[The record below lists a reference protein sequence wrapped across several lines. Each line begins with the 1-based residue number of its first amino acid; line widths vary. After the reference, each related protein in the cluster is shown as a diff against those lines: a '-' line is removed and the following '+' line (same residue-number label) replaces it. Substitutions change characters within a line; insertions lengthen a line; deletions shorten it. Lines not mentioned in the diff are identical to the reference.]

1 LDGSDRVN
9 SVKEMQK
16 EIDMGKTSRFYRLTL
31 LSTLAVFG
39 PWSPLLSAVSLA
51 QAPFYQGKT
60 ITIVQGRGPG
70 GSGDMRA
77 RAITQFL
84 PKYIPGNPTIVHEF
98 MAGGGGLKAANHIYS
113 SVKGD
118 GLTIG
123 SVSSGLISSAV
134 LGNLGVK
141 YQIEK
146 FHYLGAADAGGHY
159 IFYTR
164 KELGVTNVEKLRA
177 TSGIRIGAQ
186 SVGHSNYN
194 IARLLAYLIPL
205 KDPRFVTGYAS
216 PEIDAAI
223 LRGELDS
230 RFNQSF
236 SVVQNNPEW
245 VEKKLMD
252 FHVTLEIIKGDKNPK
267 FAHVPELESFTKTQ
281 KDKQLVNLQRSFRLT
296 GSPLILPPATPADR
310 VALLQ
315 QAMTKVF
322 KDPEFP
328 KYFKKTVGDDP
339 EIVLPE
345 VMDKAVKELERPP
358 EVVELLKKLAGPDPL
373 PAR

>member
-1 LDGSDRVN
+1 
-9 SVKEMQK
+9 
-16 EIDMGKTSRFYRLTL
+16 
-31 LSTLAVFG
+31 
-39 PWSPLLSAVSLA
+39 VSLA

-113 SVKGD
+113 GVKAD

-134 LGNLGVK
+134 LGNVGVK

-159 IFYTR
+159 VFYTR
-164 KELGVTNVEKLRA
+164 KELGVTNLEKLRT

-205 KDPRFVTGYAS
+205 KDPKFVTGYAS
-216 PEIDAAI
+216 PEIDVAI

-245 VEKKLMD
+245 VEQKLMD
-252 FHVTLEIIKGDKNPK
+252 FHATLEIIKGDKNPK
-267 FAHVPELESFTKTQ
+267 FAHLPELESFTKTQ
-281 KDKQLVNLQRSFRLT
+281 KDKQLLNLQRSFRLT
-296 GSPLILPPATPADR
+296 GSPLIFPPATPADR

-345 VMDKAVKELERPP
+345 VMDKAVKQLERPP

>member
-1 LDGSDRVN
+1 M
-9 SVKEMQK
+9 E
-16 EIDMGKTSRFYRLTL
+16 SRSNRYRQTT
-31 LSTLAVFG
+31 LSTLAVVALLL
-39 PWSPLLSAVSLA
+39 PLDSGISLA

-60 ITIVQGRGPG
+60 ITVIQGRGPG

-98 MAGGGGLKAANHIYS
+98 MAGGGGLKAANHMYS
-113 SVKGD
+113 GARAD
-118 GLTIG
+118 GLVIG
-123 SVSSGLISSAV
+123 SVSSGFMSGAV
-134 LGNLGVK
+134 LGGTGVN

-164 KELGVTNVEKLRA
+164 KELGVTSLEKLRV
-177 TSGIRIGAQ
+177 TPGIRIGAQ

-194 IARLLAYLIPL
+194 IARLLAFLLPM
-205 KDPRFVTGYAS
+205 KEPRFVAGYAS
-216 PEIDAAI
+216 PEIDLAI
-223 LRGELDS
+223 ERGELDS

-236 SVVQNNPEW
+236 SLLQNNPEW
-245 VEKKLMD
+245 VEKKMMD
-252 FHVTLEIIKGDKNPK
+252 FHIALEIIKGDKNPK
-267 FAHVPELESFTKTQ
+267 FAYLPELESLVKTER
-281 KDKQLVNLQRSFRLT
+281 DRQLINLQRSFRIT
-296 GSPLILPPATPADR
+296 GSPFILPPDTPKER
-310 VALLQ
+310 VAILQ
-315 QAMTKVF
+315 AAVTKVF

-339 EIVLPE
+339 ELVFPE
-345 VMDKAVKELERPP
+345 VMDKAVKELKRSP

>member
-1 LDGSDRVN
+1 
-9 SVKEMQK
+9 
-16 EIDMGKTSRFYRLTL
+16 MGIRNGLYKPALISILSLFGAWFAL
-31 LSTLAVFG
+31 LG
-39 PWSPLLSAVSLA
+39 GVSLA

-60 ITIVQGRGPG
+60 ITVIQGRGPG

-84 PKYIPGNPTIVHEF
+84 PKYLPGNPTIVHEF

-113 SVKGD
+113 GVKGD

-134 LGNLGVK
+134 LGNPGVK

-159 IFYTR
+159 VFYTR
-164 KELGVTNVEKLRA
+164 KELGVNNFEKLSA
-177 TSGIRIGAQ
+177 TPGIRIGAQ

-194 IARLLAYLIPL
+194 IARLLAFLLPM

-216 PEIDAAI
+216 PEIDLAI
-223 LRGELDS
+223 ERGELDA

-236 SVVQNNPEW
+236 SVVQNHPEW
-245 VEKKLMD
+245 VEKRLMD
-252 FHVTLEIIKGDKNPK
+252 FHIALEIIKGDKNPK
-267 FAHVPELESFTKTQ
+267 FANLPEIDSLAKTER
-281 KDKQLVNLQRSFRLT
+281 DRQLITLQRSFRIT
-296 GSPLILPPATPADR
+296 GSPFILPPDTPRDR
-310 VALLQ
+310 VAILQ
-315 QAMTKVF
+315 SAVTKVF

-339 EIVLPE
+339 ELVFPE
-345 VMDKAVKELERPP
+345 VMDKAVKELKRPP
-358 EVVELLKKLAGPDPL
+358 EVVELMKKLAGPDPL

>member
-1 LDGSDRVN
+1 MR
-9 SVKEMQK
+9 KEL
-16 EIDMGKTSRFYRLTL
+16 DMGKTSRFYRLTF
-31 LSTLAVFG
+31 LSTLAFFG
-39 PWSPLLSAVSLA
+39 PWLPLLSAVSLA

>member
-1 LDGSDRVN
+1 
-9 SVKEMQK
+9 
-16 EIDMGKTSRFYRLTL
+16 MGKTNGFYRLTL
-31 LSTLAVFG
+31 VSTLAFFA
-39 PWSPLLSAVSLA
+39 PWSPLDSAVSLA

-113 SVKGD
+113 GVKAD

-134 LGNLGVK
+134 LGNVGVK

-159 IFYTR
+159 VFYTR
-164 KELGVTNVEKLRA
+164 KELGVTNLEKLRT

-205 KDPRFVTGYAS
+205 KDPKFVTGYAS
-216 PEIDAAI
+216 PEIDVAI

-245 VEKKLMD
+245 VEQKLMD
-252 FHVTLEIIKGDKNPK
+252 FHATLEIIKGDKNPK
-267 FAHVPELESFTKTQ
+267 FAHLPELESFTKTQ
-281 KDKQLVNLQRSFRLT
+281 KDKQLLNLQRSFRLT
-296 GSPLILPPATPADR
+296 GSPLIFPPATPADR

-345 VMDKAVKELERPP
+345 VMDKAVKQLERPP

>member
-1 LDGSDRVN
+1 MRRTS
-9 SVKEMQK
+9 
-16 EIDMGKTSRFYRLTL
+16 GKFPKRTLTALVVTASAL
-31 LSTLAVFG
+31 LVYIAPGF
-39 PWSPLLSAVSLA
+39 A

-60 ITIVQGRGPG
+60 ITIIQGRGPG

-84 PKYIPGNPTIVHEF
+84 PKYIPGNPTFVHEF

-113 SVKGD
+113 GVKGD

-134 LGNLGVK
+134 LGNVGVK

-164 KELGVTNVEKLRA
+164 KELGAANLEKLRA
-177 TSGIRIGAQ
+177 TAGIRIGAQ

-194 IARLLAYLIPL
+194 IARLLAFLMPL

-216 PEIDAAI
+216 PEIDLAI
-223 LRGELDS
+223 ERGELDA

-236 SVVQNNPEW
+236 SVMQNNPDW
-245 VEKKLMD
+245 IEKRLMD
-252 FHVTLEIIKGDKNPK
+252 FHMTLEIIKGDKNPK
-267 FAHVPELESFTKTQ
+267 FANLPELESLVKTEQ
-281 KDKQLVNLQRSFRLT
+281 DRQLVNLQRSFRIT
-296 GSPLILPPATPADR
+296 GSPLILPPDTPADR
-310 VALLQ
+310 VAILQ
-315 QAMTKVF
+315 KAMTQVF

-339 EIVLPE
+339 ELVFPE
-345 VMDKAVKELERPP
+345 VMDKAVKELKRPP
-358 EVVELLKKLAGPDPL
+358 EVVALLKKLAGPDPL

>member
-1 LDGSDRVN
+1 MRNTTG
-9 SVKEMQK
+9 
-16 EIDMGKTSRFYRLTL
+16 FYRLAL
-31 LSTLAVFG
+31 ISTLAFFG
-39 PWSPLLSAVSLA
+39 SWSPLLSGVSLA
-51 QAPFYQGKT
+51 QTPFYQGKT
-60 ITIVQGRGPG
+60 ITIIQGRGPG

-77 RAITQFL
+77 RAITHFMT
-84 PKYIPGNPTIVHEF
+84 KYIPGNPTIVHEF

-113 SVKGD
+113 GVRGD

-134 LGNLGVK
+134 LGNIGVK

-159 IFYTR
+159 VFYTR
-164 KELGVTNVEKLRA
+164 KELGVTNLEKLRA
-177 TSGIRIGAQ
+177 TAGIRIGAQ

-194 IARLLAYLIPL
+194 IARLLAYLVPM

-216 PEIDAAI
+216 PEIDLAI
-223 LRGELDS
+223 ERGELDA

-236 SVVQNNPEW
+236 SVMQNNPEW
-245 VEKKLMD
+245 RERRLMD
-252 FHVTLEIIKGDKNPK
+252 FHMALEIIKGDKNPK
-267 FAHVPELESFTKTQ
+267 FAELPEIESLAKTER
-281 KDKQLVNLQRSFRLT
+281 DRQLINLQRSFRIT
-296 GSPLILPPATPADR
+296 GSPLILPPDTPKDR
-310 VALLQ
+310 VATLQ
-315 QAMTKVF
+315 AAVAKVF

-339 EIVLPE
+339 EMVFPE
-345 VMDKAVKELERPP
+345 VMDKTVKELKRPA

>member
-1 LDGSDRVN
+1 MRRTS
-9 SVKEMQK
+9 
-16 EIDMGKTSRFYRLTL
+16 GKFPKRTLTALVFTASAL
-31 LSTLAVFG
+31 LVCIAPGF
-39 PWSPLLSAVSLA
+39 A

-60 ITIVQGRGPG
+60 ITIIQGRGPG

-84 PKYIPGNPTIVHEF
+84 PKYIPGNPTFVHEF

-113 SVKGD
+113 GVKGD

-134 LGNLGVK
+134 LGNVGVK

-164 KELGVTNVEKLRA
+164 KELGAANLEKLRA
-177 TSGIRIGAQ
+177 TPGIRIGAQ

-194 IARLLAYLIPL
+194 IARLLAFLMPL

-216 PEIDAAI
+216 PEIDLAI
-223 LRGELDS
+223 ERGELDA

-236 SVVQNNPEW
+236 SVMQNNPDW
-245 VEKKLMD
+245 IEKRLMD
-252 FHVTLEIIKGDKNPK
+252 FHMTLEIIKGDKNPK
-267 FAHVPELESFTKTQ
+267 FANLPELESLVKTEQ
-281 KDKQLVNLQRSFRLT
+281 DRQLVNLQRSFRIT
-296 GSPLILPPATPADR
+296 GSPLILPPDTPADR
-310 VALLQ
+310 VAILQ
-315 QAMTKVF
+315 KAMTQVF

-339 EIVLPE
+339 ELVFPE
-345 VMDKAVKELERPP
+345 VMDKAVKELKRPP
-358 EVVELLKKLAGPDPL
+358 EVVALLKKLAGPDPL

>member
-1 LDGSDRVN
+1 MGS
-9 SVKEMQK
+9 
-16 EIDMGKTSRFYRLTL
+16 SRALYSLAFI
-31 LSTLAVFG
+31 STLVFG
-39 PWSPLLSAVSLA
+39 LLTADISIA

-60 ITIVQGRGPG
+60 ITVIQGRGPG

-84 PKYIPGNPTIVHEF
+84 TKYIPGNPTIVHEF

-113 SVKGD
+113 GAKAD

-123 SVSSGLISSAV
+123 SVSSGLVSSAV
-134 LGNLGVK
+134 LGNTGVR

-164 KELGVTNVEKLRA
+164 KELGVPNFEKLRA
-177 TSGIRIGAQ
+177 TPGIRIGAQ

-194 IARLLAYLIPL
+194 IARVLAFLLPI
-205 KDPRFVTGYAS
+205 KDPKFVTGYAS
-216 PEIDAAI
+216 PEIDLAI
-223 LRGELDS
+223 ERGELDA

-245 VEKKLMD
+245 IDKRLMD
-252 FHVTLEIIKGDKNPK
+252 FHIALEIIKGDKNPK
-267 FAHVPELESFTKTQ
+267 FADLPEMETLTRSER
-281 KDKQLVNLQRSFRLT
+281 DRQLVDLLRSFRIT
-296 GSPLILPPATPADR
+296 GSPMILPPDTPKDR
-310 VALLQ
+310 VAILQ
-315 QAMTKVF
+315 AAVTKVF

-339 EIVLPE
+339 ELVFPE
-345 VMDKAVKELERPP
+345 VMDKAIKELKRPA